1 MKPLVEMVR
10 WFNDACP
17 WHQLKPSLGKWAGRR
32 IGAVPGPRVYGGIQ
46 GGLRMRLDLA
56 DAFERSV
63 YLNYENAVMVRLLR
77 RLLRPGDVYVDG
89 GASIGQLALVASRSV
104 GPSGHV
110 YAFEP
115 QPRALE
121 RLRENLTL
129 NETVNVTVVPRGCWD
144 AAGTATL
151 YDFAGG
157 AIDLPSMGR
166 RPDREVA
173 GETAIETVRI
183 DEVVLPPAKLIKLD
197 VEGAEWAGL
206 RGAER
211 LLSGPEPP
219 HLLLELNQKTS
230 KAFGFHPLELVDWIL
245 ERPPRRRLH
254 LVKANRMLAID
265 RDRLKGLLEESA
277 TKNRNVWFERV

>member
-1 MKPLVEMVR
+1 
-10 WFNDACP
+10 
-17 WHQLKPSLGKWAGRR
+17 
-32 IGAVPGPRVYGGIQ
+32 
-46 GGLRMRLDLA
+46 MRLDLG

-77 RLLRPGDVYVDG
+77 RVLRPGDVYVDA
-89 GASIGQLALVASRSV
+89 GANIGQLALVASRCV
-104 GPSGHV
+104 GPGGSV

-121 RLRENLTL
+121 RLRENVRL
-129 NETVNVTVVPRGCWD
+129 NDAANVTVVPKGCWD
-144 AAGTATL
+144 AVGTAAL
-151 YDFAGG
+151 YDFEGG

-166 RPDREVA
+166 RPDRQVV

-183 DEVVLPPAKLIKLD
+183 DEVVPGPTRLIKVD
-197 VEGAEWAGL
+197 VEGAEWAAL

-219 HLLLELNQKTS
+219 HLLVELNQKTS
-230 KAFGFHPLELVDWIL
+230 QAFGFHPMELVDWIL
-245 ERPPRRRLH
+245 GRAPRRRLH

-265 RDRLKGLLEESA
+265 RARLEALLEETA
-277 TKNRNVWFERV
+277 TKNRNVWFEALL

>member
-1 MKPLVEMVR
+1 MRPLVEMVR
-10 WFNDACP
+10 WFNDTCP

-32 IGAVPGPRVYGGIQ
+32 IGTVAGPRVYGGIH

-63 YLNYENAVMVRLLR
+63 YLNYENAVMVRLIR
-77 RLLRPGDVYVDG
+77 TLLLPGDVFVDG
-89 GASIGQLALVASRSV
+89 GANIGQLALVASRSV
-104 GPSGHV
+104 GPNGHV

-115 QPRALE
+115 QPRAIE
-121 RLRENLTL
+121 RLRENLML
-129 NETVNVTVVPRGCWD
+129 NEAANVTIVPKGCWD
-144 AAGTATL
+144 APGTATL

-166 RPDREVA
+166 RPDREVV
-173 GETAIETVRI
+173 GSTSIETVRI
-183 DEVVLPPAKLIKLD
+183 DEVVPPPAKLIKLD
-197 VEGAEWAGL
+197 VEGAEWSAL

-211 LLSGPEPP
+211 LLTGPNPP

-230 KAFGFHPLELVDWIL
+230 KAFGFHPLALVDWIL

-265 RDRLKGLLEESA
+265 RDRLKALLDESE
-277 TKNRNVWFERV
+277 TKNRNVWFEVV